1 MRKRTDVSGIVLAG
15 GMSTRLGRNKAV
27 ERLGGQPLVRR
38 VIDRLA
44 EVTDQTVVVVADLKQ
59 AEELPLPDSALV
71 ITDAYP
77 ACGSLGGIF
86 TGLSA
91 ARADWGLVVACDM
104 PFLDRELL
112 EYILAQR
119 GAHDAV
125 VPMLGGRP
133 EPTHAAYSKRC
144 LPAMERRLKAR
155 ELKIAGFFEEVR
167 VGLLSQAD
175 LEDFD
180 PEHLSFLNVN
190 TEEDLARAR
199 ALVASGY

>member
-1 MRKRTDVSGIVLAG
+1 MGVSGIVLAG
-15 GMSTRLGRNKAV
+15 GMSQRLGRNKAV
-27 ERLGGQPLVRR
+27 ELVGGESLICR
-38 VIDRLA
+38 VIGRLSRITDETVVTVANPRHGCDLPLSKTSRLA
-44 EVTDQTVVVVADLKQ
+44 SDM
-59 AEELPLPDSALV
+59 
-71 ITDAYP
+71 YP
-77 ACGSLGGIF
+77 GGGSLGGIC

-91 ARADWGLVVACDM
+91 ARMDWGIVAACDM
-104 PFLDRELL
+104 PFLDQELL

-125 VPMLGGRP
+125 IPMLGGRP

-155 ELKIAGFFEEVR
+155 ELKIAGFFDEVR
-167 VGLLSQAD
+167 VGLLSQED

-180 PEHLSFLNVN
+180 PEHLSFMNVN

>member
-1 MRKRTDVSGIVLAG
+1 
-15 GMSTRLGRNKAV
+15 MSTRLGRNKAV

-59 AEELPLPDSALV
+59 VEELPLPDSALV
-71 ITDAYP
+71 VTDAYP

-91 ARADWGLVVACDM
+91 AQADWGLVVACDM

-112 EYILAQR
+112 EHILAQR
-119 GAHDAV
+119 EGHDAV

-155 ELKIAGFFEEVR
+155 ELKIAGFFDEVR

-175 LEDFD
+175 VEDFD
-180 PEHLSFLNVN
+180 PEHLSFMNVN

-199 ALVASGY
+199 ALVASGH